1 MFFLLNKMLY
11 LSPLFDKASIKVRN
25 NKNFTVETVNN
36 SDKNIYIQGV
46 ELNGKPYD
54 KTYIMYDDIMKGGTL
69 KFSMGN
75 KPNYNCGADKNDR
88 PKSVY

>member
-1 MFFLLNKMLY
+1 MLY
-11 LSPLFDKASIKVRN
+11 LSPLSDKASIKVKN

-36 SDKNIYIQGV
+36 SNKNIYIQGV
-46 ELNGKPYD
+46 ELNGKPYY
-54 KTYIMYDDIMKGGTL
+54 KTYIMYDDIMKEGPL

-75 KPNYNCGADKNDR
+75 TPHYHCAADTPPR